1 MIFLANK
8 KRYTIVVMP
17 QSNGRVR
24 KFSISRSSLI
34 LVLSFFVLIT
44 ITVICSLVWG
54 TRINHQNSNLW
65 NEYQSLHSEYYKQ
78 KEELEKIAA
87 EIEKARKRE
96 QIIRDVLGIEGGSN
110 SSGFGQ
116 GGSGGTGYDL
126 TYPNSP
132 NPPNPN
138 IQTKPQAKLSN
149 KYQGGQSFVRRLSS
163 SDTDNTETSSNDS
176 NNLQGLSTSKKVNL
190 LNANLEQLL
199 SQIEA
204 KRVGLSHTP
213 SICPVMTSDY
223 WYSSG
228 FGPRPHP
235 ITRVW
240 QFHPALDI
248 SAKLG
253 TPIVAAADGKIVSM
267 SYNHL
272 LGLTIKIQHNS
283 VCSTVYGHLLAFENS
298 LKAGS
303 PVRRNQVIGY
313 LGVSGR
319 TTGPHLHYEVW
330 VNSKPQNPAKFIL
343 N

>member
-1 MIFLANK
+1 VIFLANK
-8 KRYTIVVMP
+8 KKYTIIVMP
-17 QSNGRVR
+17 QSIGRIR

-110 SSGFGQ
+110 SSGFGLGQ
-116 GGSGGTGYDL
+116 GGTAYDL
-126 TYPNSP
+126 TYPN
-132 NPPNPN
+132 PPNPSVQN
-138 IQTKPQAKLSN
+138 KSQTKLSNNSN
-149 KYQGGQSFVRRLSS
+149 KYQGVQSFVRRLSS
-163 SDTDNTETSSNDS
+163 SDTDNTDNS
-176 NNLQGLSTSKKVNL
+176 NNLQGLPTSRKVDL

-204 KRVGLSHTP
+204 KRTGLSHTP
-213 SICPVMTSDY
+213 SIRPVMTSDY

-267 SYNHL
+267 SYDQL
-272 LGLTIKIQHNS
+272 LGLTIKIQHSS

-298 LKAGS
+298 LRAGS
-303 PVRRNQVIGY
+303 QVHRNQVIGY
-313 LGVSGR
+313 VGVSGR

-330 VNSKPQNPAKFIL
+330 VNNKPQNPAKFIL